1 MPTSPGGLSPQPPS
15 LEKRLPLALAL
26 MMLVLLVS
34 QYIFKPAP
42 GPKPVK
48 PLNDNQAAQVAQKP
62 SIPQAH
68 SVGASAEAAV
78 PSGQTQVAA
87 EVITDI
93 DTALYHVVFTN
104 RGAVVK
110 TWVLKQFR
118 DDAGK
123 PLEVVANTSGEVPPP
138 FSLEITGQKPAFDP
152 NTVLYRSQIS
162 DGGLTIDYTYSDGV
176 TSIRKSFSFLRDSY
190 LSQIKSSVSVNGT
203 PVPALLMWRG
213 GFGDQKVRNAAS
225 TEHTVRYDTAA
236 GKLVTKTIKDAKN
249 GPVTDSG
256 DYTFAG
262 LEDNFFAAVALP
274 VDSSSLEVRTYSDTL
289 KVPGDEKPVPYVG
302 VGLATGVQ
310 NDLSLFVGPKDLD
323 ILKKVN
329 PKLAQIIDWG
339 FFGVIAKPLF
349 IWLNYVKDHW
359 TGNYG
364 WAIILVTLIINLA
377 LFPFRLSSLKSAR
390 KMQKL
395 QPQIKAINAKYK
407 NIGIRDPKK
416 AEQNQEVMALYKQEG
431 VNPVGGCLPL
441 IVQLPFFYAFY
452 RVLAIAIELR
462 HAPWLWVP
470 DLSSPESLP
479 IHLLPIILIAT
490 QFLSQK
496 LTPAAGVDP
505 NQQKMMMFMPLM
517 FGFMFYYASAGLVLY
532 WLTGNVVGIAQQ
544 LIINRFMPTP
554 PPEPAAPAAS
564 KAPVNSKAPVKRTV
578 KK

>member
-104 RGAVVK
+104 RGAVAK

-123 PLEVVANTSGEVPPP
+123 PLEVVANTSGEVPLP

-190 LSQIKSSVSVNGT
+190 LSQIKSAVSVNGT

-564 KAPVNSKAPVKRTV
+564 KGPVNSKAPVKRTV